1 MWLSEWARTFVP
13 FLGAAESVTGISAKL
28 GGPVSLVQFVHELP
42 TRYGSSLSELA
53 LFVLLNDPCFLPASF
68 KRK

>member
-1 MWLSEWARTFVP
+1 MWLSELARTFVP

-42 TRYGSSLSELA
+42 TR
-53 LFVLLNDPCFLPASF
+53 
-68 KRK
+68 